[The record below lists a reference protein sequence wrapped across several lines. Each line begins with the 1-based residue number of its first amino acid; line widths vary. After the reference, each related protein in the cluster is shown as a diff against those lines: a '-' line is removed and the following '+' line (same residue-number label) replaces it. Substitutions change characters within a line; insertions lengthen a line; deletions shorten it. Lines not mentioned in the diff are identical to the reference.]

1 MDLRKA
7 WHILPLSCVTG
18 DVVLVQIQ
26 VTQCSAWDHSS
37 WGQRW
42 RLIHSMQK
50 IIFCP
55 DFADIP
61 EETAKAAKFMIISYP
76 ANPVCSVADD
86 SFYEKAI
93 AFAKKYN
100 VILLHDNAYSDI
112 IFGGKEGKIFPV
124 LSRSHGSGY

>member
-1 MDLRKA
+1 METY
-7 WHILPLSCVTG
+7 PLYAENNF
-18 DVVLVQIQ
+18 L
-26 VTQCSAWDHSS
+26 
-37 WGQRW
+37 
-42 RLIHSMQK
+42 
-50 IIFCP
+50 P

-112 IFGGKEGKIFPV
+112 IFGEKEGKSLPV